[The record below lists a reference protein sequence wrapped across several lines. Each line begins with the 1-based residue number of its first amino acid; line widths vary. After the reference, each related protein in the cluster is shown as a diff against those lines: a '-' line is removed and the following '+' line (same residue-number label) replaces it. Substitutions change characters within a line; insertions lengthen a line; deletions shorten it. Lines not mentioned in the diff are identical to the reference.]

1 MKKFLAIVVLI
12 TFLSPNAFSTNPGEG
27 YNYILDLTKT
37 ENDQLLVTLLTP
49 EIEDQEI
56 IYYLPKIIPGTYR
69 EADYGRFVS
78 ELKVFDKKNRELSV
92 ERLDENSW
100 KIGKANKMVK
110 LTYLVDDTFD
120 TEIKENMIYPMAGTN
135 IDADKNFVINT
146 SGFFGYFKGLKELPF
161 ELSIIRPSG
170 FYGSTGLIPAYDMEL
185 SAALEKEM
193 MTLVNEET
201 KVDHYS
207 TSSYNHLI
215 DSPLMYCKPD
225 TAIINVAGT
234 EVLISVYSPS
244 KQVTSEYVA
253 TNIEEILY
261 AQRDYMGG
269 ELPVDK
275 YAFIFYCEDMSKV
288 LPIQGALEHSYSSF
302 YYFPDIEQEHLLQ
315 GIRDAAAHEF
325 FHIITPL
332 NIHSEEIQYFDY
344 NEPKM
349 SQHLWLYEGM
359 TEYFAGNVQVKYDI
373 LSEEEYIEVMR
384 EKMIVASQNFID
396 TLSFTDLSK
405 YTLTE
410 HSSQYTNV
418 YYKGALNGMVM
429 DIMLL
434 DLSDGKY
441 GVQDLITN
449 LSEKYGQDKPFKDD
463 ELIKEVTDL
472 TYPEI
477 GEYLNTYIVS
487 GDVLPYRDALAKV
500 GMDYTEYKNSLDYS
514 IGRIGI
520 GYNPGTGNLYISSI
534 ANMNDFGRAM
544 GYKTEDIFLKINDVP
559 LPENVAELQAFFED
573 SRSNMKEGE
582 SFSVTAKKS
591 LA

>member
-1 MKKFLAIVVLI
+1 MKKFFALVALI
-12 TFLSPNAFSTNPGEG
+12 TLLSYQAFSTDLGEG

-37 ENDQLLVTLLTP
+37 ENDRLLVTLLTP

-69 EADYGRFVS
+69 EADYGRFIS
-78 ELKVFDKKNRELSV
+78 ELKAFDKKNRELSV
-92 ERLDENSW
+92 ERLDDNSW

-135 IDADKNFVINT
+135 IDADKNYVINT

-161 ELSIIRPSG
+161 ELSIVRPSG

-193 MTLVNEET
+193 LTLVSEET

-215 DSPLMYCKPD
+215 DSPLMYCEPD

-244 KQVTSEYVA
+244 KLVTSEYVA

-302 YYFPDIEQEHLLQ
+302 YYFPDIEQQ
-315 GIRDAAAHEF
+315 
-325 FHIITPL
+325 
-332 NIHSEEIQYFDY
+332 
-344 NEPKM
+344 
-349 SQHLWLYEGM
+349 
-359 TEYFAGNVQVKYDI
+359 
-373 LSEEEYIEVMR
+373 
-384 EKMIVASQNFID
+384 
-396 TLSFTDLSK
+396 
-405 YTLTE
+405 
-410 HSSQYTNV
+410 
-418 YYKGALNGMVM
+418 
-429 DIMLL
+429 
-434 DLSDGKY
+434 
-441 GVQDLITN
+441 
-449 LSEKYGQDKPFKDD
+449 
-463 ELIKEVTDL
+463 
-472 TYPEI
+472 
-477 GEYLNTYIVS
+477 
-487 GDVLPYRDALAKV
+487 
-500 GMDYTEYKNSLDYS
+500 
-514 IGRIGI
+514 
-520 GYNPGTGNLYISSI
+520 
-534 ANMNDFGRAM
+534 
-544 GYKTEDIFLKINDVP
+544 
-559 LPENVAELQAFFED
+559 
-573 SRSNMKEGE
+573 
-582 SFSVTAKKS
+582 
-591 LA
+591 